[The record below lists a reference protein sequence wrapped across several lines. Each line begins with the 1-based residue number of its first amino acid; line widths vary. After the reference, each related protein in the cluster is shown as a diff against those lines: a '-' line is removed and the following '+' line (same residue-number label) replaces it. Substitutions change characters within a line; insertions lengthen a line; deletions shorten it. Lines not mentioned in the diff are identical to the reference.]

1 MEYLTPILI
10 VGLIGLLAGVILA
23 VASIVMAVP
32 KDEKA
37 EALEEVLPGANCGAC
52 GYSGCSGYAAAL
64 SKGEAQPG
72 LCSPGGPAVAKKCA
86 EILGA
91 GDVEMEIKAALV
103 QCMGS
108 NDNTTQQM
116 EYVGLEGCGAA
127 ALLAG
132 GTGSCRYGCLGLG
145 DCVKA
150 CEYGAVEVCNG
161 VANIDPAKCKACG
174 KCVSACPKG
183 LIKLAPLKRQAVVRC
198 SNCDKGKAVM
208 NACKVGC
215 ISCTKC
221 VKTCPQGAIAMVDGC
236 AAVDPHKCTGCG
248 LCVDACPRHVI
259 TMLQA

>member
-1 MEYLTPILI
+1 MEFITPILI
-10 VGLIGLLAGVILA
+10 VGIIGLLAGVILA

-37 EALEEVLPGANCGAC
+37 EALEEILPGANCGAC

-86 EILGA
+86 EILGG
-91 GDVEMEIKAALV
+91 GDVEMEIKAAIV
-103 QCMGS
+103 RCMGS
-108 NDNTTQQM
+108 YDNTSDKLI
-116 EYVGLEGCGAA
+116 YDGIEGCNAA
-127 ALLAG
+127 ILLAG
-132 GTGSCRYGCLGLG
+132 GSSSCLSGCMGLG

-161 VANIDPAKCKACG
+161 VAKIDPALCKACG

-183 LIKLAPLKRQAVVRC
+183 LIALAPVKKQAVVRC

-208 NACKVGC
+208 DVCKVGC

-221 VKTCPQGAIAMVDGC
+221 VKTCPQGAIAMVNGC
-236 AAVDPHKCTGCG
+236 AQVDPHKCTGCG
-248 LCVDACPRHVI
+248 LCVEACPRHVI
-259 TMLQA
+259 TLTE

>member
-1 MEYLTPILI
+1 MEFITPILI
-10 VGLIGLLAGVILA
+10 VGGIGLLAGVILA

-37 EALEEVLPGANCGAC
+37 EALEEILPGANCGAC
-52 GYSGCSGYAAAL
+52 GYSGCPGYAAAM

-86 EILGA
+86 EILGG
-91 GDVEMEIKAALV
+91 GDVEMEAKAALV
-103 QCMGS
+103 QCLGS
-108 NDNTTQQM
+108 ADNTTLQM
-116 EYVGLEGCGAA
+116 DYDGLDGCAAA
-127 ALLAG
+127 ALLTG
-132 GTGSCRYGCLGLG
+132 STGSCRYGCLGLG
-145 DCVKA
+145 DCMKA

-161 VANIDPAKCKACG
+161 LAHIDPGKCKACG

-183 LIKLAPLKRQAVVRC
+183 LIKLAPVKKQAVVRC

-221 VKTCPQGAIAMVDGC
+221 VKTCPQGAISMVDGC
-236 AAVDPHKCTGCG
+236 AVVDPHKCTGCG
-248 LCVDACPRHVI
+248 LCTEACPRHVI
-259 TMLQA
+259 TMLEA

>member
-1 MEYLTPILI
+1 MEFITPILI
-10 VGLIGLLAGVILA
+10 VGIIGLLAGVILA

-37 EALEEVLPGANCGAC
+37 EALEEILPGANCGAC

-86 EILGA
+86 EILGG
-91 GDVEMEIKAALV
+91 GDVEMEIKAAIV
-103 QCMGS
+103 RCMGS
-108 NDNTTQQM
+108 YDNTSDKLI
-116 EYVGLEGCGAA
+116 YDGIEGCNAA
-127 ALLAG
+127 ILLAG
-132 GTGSCRYGCLGLG
+132 GSSSCLFGCMGLG

-161 VANIDPAKCKACG
+161 VAKIDPALCKACG

-183 LIKLAPLKRQAVVRC
+183 LIALAPVKKQAVVRC

-208 NACKVGC
+208 DVCKVGC

-221 VKTCPQGAIAMVDGC
+221 VKTCPQGAIAMVNGC
-236 AAVDPHKCTGCG
+236 AQVDSHKCTGCG
-248 LCVDACPRHVI
+248 LCVEACPRHVI
-259 TMLQA
+259 TLTE

>member
-1 MEYLTPILI
+1 MEFITPILI
-10 VGLIGLLAGVILA
+10 VGVIGLLAGVILA

-52 GYSGCSGYAAAL
+52 GYSGCPGYAAAM

-103 QCMGS
+103 RCMGS
-108 NDNTTQQM
+108 YDNTTDKM
-116 EYVGLEGCGAA
+116 VYDGMEGCNAA
-127 ALLAG
+127 MLLAG
-132 GTGSCRYGCLGLG
+132 GSSSCLAGCMGLG
-145 DCVKA
+145 DCVRA

-161 VANIDPAKCKACG
+161 VAKIDPALCKACG

-183 LIKLAPLKRQAVVRC
+183 LIILTPVKKQAVVRC
-198 SNCDKGKAVM
+198 HNCDKGKAVM
-208 NACKVGC
+208 DVCKVGC

-221 VKTCPQGAIAMVDGC
+221 VKTCPEGAIAMVDGC

-248 LCVDACPRHVI
+248 QCAEACPRHVI
-259 TMLQA
+259 TMMEA